1 VRRDD
6 LVQSDASCSQP
17 QSPNASL
24 QAQYLERLGA
34 QYNLPAT
41 GPTLEAEEATV
52 EDPVG
57 QKGAGHPTDGYDF
70 RLFLKSARPR
80 APTDPDE
87 AIQRITLRSPTPG
100 NDEPGFIISRRP
112 DKYYFIGSVSS
123 EQADQY
129 RQAAVSYE
137 DLITWSRTRWRG
149 CELPWRVTVFKSSIS
164 SKVLKVQ
171 HTNVTSNAKKRTR
184 SGKKRRIV
192 IRKHKAKEMALKSVA
207 QRSQAEKE
215 EAEKD
220 KRNKKNRERKMKRRQ
235 KEREKKAQQLQEIG

>member
-1 VRRDD
+1 MTTQQALIFGSVRRDD
-6 LVQSDASCSQP
+6 LVQSDASCCQP

-41 GPTLEAEEATV
+41 GPTREAEEPTV

-57 QKGAGHPTDGYDF
+57 QKEAGDPTDGYEF

-80 APTDPDE
+80 AAGDPDD

-112 DKYYFIGSVSS
+112 DKYYFTGSVNS

-137 DLITWSRTRWRG
+137 DLITGSRTRWVRFAARQSLCQTDKYSEG
-149 CELPWRVTVFKSSIS
+149 VSSHGALPSSS
-164 SKVLKVQ
+164 HPSPP
-171 HTNVTSNAKKRTR
+171 R
-184 SGKKRRIV
+184 S
-192 IRKHKAKEMALKSVA
+192 
-207 QRSQAEKE
+207 
-215 EAEKD
+215 
-220 KRNKKNRERKMKRRQ
+220 
-235 KEREKKAQQLQEIG
+235 